1 MSNDNSKPQGTPL
14 SRLSEAK
21 HLNSLIKMLDVVGK
35 GDIDEGI
42 LALSVLLASD
52 YLEQARDASW
62 LVKIMMLMAEHKATN
77 GNILDVRA
85 SGLTGLP
92 KQEANSMVRTVE
104 GLLSENAALKQ
115 QFFDASRDDISEND
129 VTEARHLW
137 AMLGSGPEHME
148 YAISKVAKPMLE
160 EVTSS
165 APSM

>member
-14 SRLSEAK
+14 SRLLNAK
-21 HLNSLIKMLDVVGK
+21 YLNNLVNMLDVAGK

-42 LALSVLLASD
+42 LAVQFRVISD
-52 YLEQARDASW
+52 YISQAQHASW
-62 LVKIMMLMAEHKATN
+62 AVKIMLLMAEHKATN
-77 GNILDVRA
+77 GKIPDSRA
-85 SGLTGLP
+85 SALTGLP
-92 KQEANSMVRTVE
+92 KREANIMVRTVE
-104 GLLSENAALKQ
+104 GLLSENPALKQ
-115 QFFDASRDDISEND
+115 QFFDATRDDISEND
-129 VTEARHLW
+129 VTEARNLW